1 MSRPGLVPSKGATP
15 TRSPAQ
21 TVLETRDDSIPGPDE
36 DREASADAPEERDA
50 AESPE
55 VPEDGTLGGYM
66 AEHGR
71 PPSFEGS
78 DRHPYTVSVEIE
90 QIGDLRTPWAGYLV
104 FPRWSHGGAEIVGHV
119 QTPLLTRG
127 RSHGDVV
134 DALGELSLTEI
145 KELLEEGIERQRAG
159 DVP

>member
-1 MSRPGLVPSKGATP
+1 MSRPGPVPAGGGTP
-15 TRSPAQ
+15 TRSPVQ
-21 TVLETRDDSIPGPDE
+21 TVLETKDDSVPGPDE
-36 DREASADAPEERDA
+36 EPEPSPEAPEDGDAEHRDLPA
-50 AESPE
+50 
-55 VPEDGTLGGYM
+55 DGTLGGYM

-119 QTPLLTRG
+119 QTPILTRG

-134 DALGELSLTEI
+134 DALGELSLAEI

>member
-1 MSRPGLVPSKGATP
+1 MEATDPEP
-15 TRSPAQ
+15 TE
-21 TVLETRDDSIPGPDE
+21 TVLEPRDDSTSTPDE
-36 DREASADAPEERDA
+36 
-50 AESPE
+50 E

-78 DRHPYTVSVEIE
+78 DRHPYTVSVEVE
-90 QIGDLRTPWAGYLV
+90 QVGDLRTPFAGYLV

-127 RSHGDVV
+127 RSHRDVIT
-134 DALGELSLTEI
+134 ALGELTLTRI
-145 KELLEEGIERQRAG
+145 KELLEEGIDRQG
-159 DVP
+159 TGEVP